1 MNRKERR
8 AELGMSAKTL
18 AELEAKAVDAH
29 RRWVAAVKEL
39 PSSNPQR
46 IEEEAWGLAQVMAN
60 RQYGCLPAHIAAKT
74 YETRIKSLERSTT

>member
-8 AELGMSAKTL
+8 ACLGMSAQTL
-18 AELEAKAVDAH
+18 AKLEAQAVDAH

-39 PSSNPQR
+39 PSDSPQR
-46 IEEEAWGLAQVMAN
+46 IEEESWGLTQVKATA
-60 RQYGCLPAHIAAKT
+60 QYGGNVAAET